1 MRKTFKI
8 ITDENTASYKSL
20 DYRTQGRRHGF
31 ESGGG
36 QFCERSEQTLT
47 PPLFG

>member
-20 DYRTQGRRHGF
+20 DYRTKRERHDVSSCTCSLYAMYLDF
-31 ESGGG
+31 
-36 QFCERSEQTLT
+36 
-47 PPLFG
+47 P